1 MNYSKDML
9 LESQS
14 GFMMPFASAD
24 DEEIQVTLG
33 FGEQKHPVTGQPFH
47 HRGIDFVCGEKPLFA
62 LATGTVVGAGT
73 DAVHGNYIIT

>member
-33 FGEQKHPVTGQPFH
+33 YG
-47 HRGIDFVCGEKPLFA
+47 
-62 LATGTVVGAGT
+62 
-73 DAVHGNYIIT
+73 